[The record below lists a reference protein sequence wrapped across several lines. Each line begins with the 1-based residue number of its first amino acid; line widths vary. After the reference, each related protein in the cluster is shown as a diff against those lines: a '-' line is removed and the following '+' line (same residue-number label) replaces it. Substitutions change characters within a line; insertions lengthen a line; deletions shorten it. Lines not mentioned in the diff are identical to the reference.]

1 MRFLCSGGF
10 EAFGKTKG
18 RLKAQLRRS
27 QNRIA
32 QPKPAPL
39 STTPQPRPMKTARKI
54 LTRALAALLLA
65 AVIYF
70 AAAWALSS
78 VVQRENESG
87 NGITLYLRSNG
98 VHADIVMPLDNGVY
112 DWRAA
117 ADPAATA
124 NGRNGAAYRYIALG
138 WGERD
143 FYLNTPRWRDLT
155 AATAARALSG
165 ANETLIHADY
175 LASPPAEGE
184 YAVRFT
190 VSREQYR
197 RLAENLARH
206 FKRRGG
212 KTLPLADAHYTADD
226 AFYEAEGRY
235 HLFNTCNSWLNRRL
249 TESGLRGVVW
259 TPFAAPLLD
268 AYRKP

>member
-1 MRFLCSGGF
+1 MGTLI
-10 EAFGKTKG
+10 
-18 RLKAQLRRS
+18 RRPTRKRKR
-27 QNRIA
+27 QRHH
-32 QPKPAPL
+32 PL
-39 STTPQPRPMKTARKI
+39 SAQQRRACRHRYAAGQRRLRLARRRRP
-54 LTRALAALLLA
+54 
-65 AVIYF
+65 
-70 AAAWALSS
+70 
-78 VVQRENESG
+78 
-87 NGITLYLRSNG
+87 
-98 VHADIVMPLDNGVY
+98 P
-112 DWRAA
+112 
-117 ADPAATA
+117 ATA

-175 LASPPAEGE
+175 LAAPPAEGE